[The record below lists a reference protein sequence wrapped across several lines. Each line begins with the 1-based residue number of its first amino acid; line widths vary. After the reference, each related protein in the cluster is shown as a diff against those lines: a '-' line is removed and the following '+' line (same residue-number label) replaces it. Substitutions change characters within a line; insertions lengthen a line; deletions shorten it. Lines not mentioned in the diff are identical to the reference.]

1 MKTLRISETFTSVQ
15 GEGKFIG
22 VPSVFIRAS
31 GCNLRCVW
39 CDTPYASWNPEGDYL
54 SLDQLHEIVQESGV
68 NHVVLTGGEPMLF
81 DPLEDLAKELIAS
94 GHYVTIETAGTI
106 FRSIPGAFFSIS
118 PKLANSAPPIDT
130 PNGWHERHESGRYRP
145 EILARLITDHDYQ
158 FKFVICKE
166 DNGEL
171 EEIKVILTDTS
182 RLAGK
187 LIPKEQVFLMPEGR
201 DQAIL
206 HQRMKALVPIALET
220 GYRIAPRLQIDLFG
234 DTKGT

>member
-15 GEGKFIG
+15 GEGKYIG
-22 VPSVFIRAS
+22 VPSVFIRTS

-54 SLDQLHEIVQESGV
+54 TLKQLHKIVQESGV

-81 DPLEDLAKELIAS
+81 DPLEDFANELIAE
-94 GHYVTIETAGTI
+94 GHHVTIETAGTI

-130 PNGWHERHESGRYRP
+130 PNGWYERHESGRYQP

-158 FKFVICKE
+158 FKFVVCQE

-171 EEIKVILTDTS
+171 EEIKVILVDTS
-182 RLAGK
+182 RLSGK

-201 DQAIL
+201 DQAVL